1 MSTPIKEQIEAK
13 LREARI
19 ARDERARNVIGMLK
33 SKVMVELKSGSGA
46 TETDELWLDNIRSYA
61 KQLRKALP
69 EYEKAGERGIPLLE
83 EAKFEIEF
91 CEQFLP
97 RKLDEAATEA
107 IVRAAAAIHGIS
119 GPKMIG
125 KLLGLVL
132 KDHKDELD
140 GDLLRQV
147 AQRVLAG

>member
-1 MSTPIKEQIEAK
+1 MTTPIKEQIEAK
-13 LREARI
+13 LKEARI

-46 TETDELWLDNIRSYA
+46 TETDELWLNTIKSYS
-61 KQLRKALP
+61 KQVRKALP

-83 EAKFEIEF
+83 EAQFEIEF

-97 RKLDEAATEA
+97 KKLDEAATEA
-107 IVRAAAAIHGIS
+107 IVREVAAAQGIT

>member
-1 MSTPIKEQIEAK
+1 MTTPIKEQIEAK

-33 SKVMVELKSGSGA
+33 SKVLIEIKSGSGA
-46 TETDELWLDNIRSYA
+46 TETDELWLTTIKSYS
-61 KQLRKALP
+61 KQVKKAIS
-69 EYEKAGERGIPLLE
+69 EYQKAGDRGLE
-83 EAKFEIEF
+83 LIDEAKFEIEF

-97 RKLDEAATEA
+97 KKLDEAATLA
-107 IVRAAAAIHGIS
+107 IVREVAAAHGIS

-132 KDHKDELD
+132 KDHKDD
-140 GDLLRQV
+140 IYGDLLRQI
-147 AQRVLAG
+147 AQRELAG

>member
-1 MSTPIKEQIEAK
+1 MTTPIKEQIEAK

-46 TETDELWLDNIRSYA
+46 TETDELWLDTIIRSYA
-61 KQLRKALP
+61 KQVRKALP
-69 EYEKAGERGIPLLE
+69 EYEKAGERGLELLD

-107 IVRAAAAIHGIS
+107 IVR
-119 GPKMIG
+119 
-125 KLLGLVL
+125 
-132 KDHKDELD
+132 E
-140 GDLLRQV
+140 V
-147 AQRVLAG
+147 APPTASPTRR

>member
-1 MSTPIKEQIEAK
+1 MTTPIKEQIEAK

-107 IVRAAAAIHGIS
+107 IVREVAATHGIS

-132 KDHKDELD
+132 KDHKDALD

>member
-1 MSTPIKEQIEAK
+1 MTTPIKEQIEAK

-33 SKVMVELKSGSGA
+33 SKVMVELKSGAGA
-46 TETDELWLDNIRSYA
+46 TETDELWLDTIKAYA
-61 KQLRKALP
+61 KQMRKALP
-69 EYEKAGERGIPLLE
+69 DYEKAGDRGVELLE
-83 EAKFEIEF
+83 EAKYEIEF

-97 RKLDEAATEA
+97 RKLDEAATVA
-107 IVRAAAAIHGIS
+107 IVREVAATHGIS

-132 KDHKDELD
+132 KDHKDQID

-147 AQRVLAG
+147 AQRELAG

>member
-1 MSTPIKEQIEAK
+1 MTTPIKEQIEAK

-19 ARDERARNVIGMLK
+19 ARDERTRNVIGMLK

-46 TETDELWLDNIRSYA
+46 TETDELWLNTLKAYA
-61 KQLRKALP
+61 KQFRKALP
-69 EYEKAGERGIPLLE
+69 DYEKAGERGIPLLE

-91 CEQFLP
+91 CESFLP
-97 RKLDEAATEA
+97 KKLDEAATTA
-107 IVRAAAAIHGIS
+107 IVREAIATHGIS

-132 KDHKDELD
+132 KDHKEDVD
-140 GDLLRQV
+140 GDLLRQI
-147 AQRVLAG
+147 AQRELGG

>member
-19 ARDERARNVIGMLK
+19 ARDERAKNVIGMLK
-33 SKVMVELKSGSGA
+33 SKVMNELKSGSGA
-46 TETDELWLDNIRSYA
+46 LENDELWLTTITSYA
-61 KQLRKALP
+61 KQVRKAIP
-69 EYEKAGERGIPLLE
+69 EYEKAGERGLE
-83 EAKFEIEF
+83 LIDEAKFEIDF

-97 RKLDEAATEA
+97 KKLDEAATEA
-107 IVRAAAAIHGIS
+107 IVREVAAAQGIS

-132 KDHKDELD
+132 KDHKDDID

>member
-1 MSTPIKEQIEAK
+1 MTTPIKEQIEAK

>member
-1 MSTPIKEQIEAK
+1 MTTPIKEQIEAK
-13 LREARI
+13 LKEARI

-33 SKVMVELKSGSGA
+33 SKVMLELKSGSGA
-46 TETDELWLDNIRSYA
+46 SETDELWLDNIRSYA

-83 EAKFEIEF
+83 EAKYEIEF

-97 RKLDEAATEA
+97 KKLDEAATEA
-107 IVRAAAAIHGIS
+107 IVREVAAAQGIT

>member
-1 MSTPIKEQIEAK
+1 MTTPIKEQIEAK
-13 LREARI
+13 LRAARI